1 MVRPALGDT
10 SIMSTDENTVEN
22 IDWQSQL
29 RDDEV
34 GRDGNTEFVFI
45 KGLRRL
51 AKLKG
56 IQWEDHTI
64 SPAIVLHRPDNGAE
78 YPFVQVKYMVQFNDG
93 TRFSDVADAHTYNV
107 QGMFSAYPTA
117 MAATRA
123 EARALRKALG
133 INLVA
138 KEELGADAEGIAQ
151 QKNEITSAQERVIKN
166 LMKTRKIKDESE
178 VIGKVCSRENIF
190 SVKDLTFQEAQS
202 AIQMMNKVKV
212 KD

>member
-1 MVRPALGDT
+1 MT
-10 SIMSTDENTVEN
+10 SEDKTNEN
-22 IDWQSQL
+22 IDWQAQL

-51 AKLKG
+51 AKEKG
-56 IQWEDHTI
+56 IQWEDHMI
-64 SPAIVLHRPDNGAE
+64 APAIVMKRPDNGAE
-78 YPFVQVKYMVQFNDG
+78 YPFVQVKYTVQFLDG
-93 TRFSDVADAHTYNV
+93 TRWSDVADAHTYNV

-138 KEELGADAEGIAQ
+138 KEELGADQDSVAQ
-151 QKNEITSAQERVIKN
+151 QRNEITSAQERVIKN
-166 LMKTRKIKDESE
+166 LMKTRKIGDASE
-178 VIGKVCSRENIF
+178 IIGKVCSRENIF
-190 SVKDLTFQEAQS
+190 AIKDLTFAEAQA
-202 AIQMMNKVKV
+202 AIQMMNKIKV
-212 KD
+212 D